1 MPRYAAI
8 DIGSNSIRML
18 AAEVVGDSPF
28 KILASSRQVTR
39 LGESV
44 FRTGRV
50 SQQAMDLCLNVLA
63 QMAAEYRTAGVVG
76 VRAVGTSALRDA
88 SNQDEFLKRASQAL
102 ETPVEVISG
111 QEEARLIHLGVQ
123 RLWPHPSQRVLIL
136 DVGGGSA
143 ELILSEHGRMVRAFS
158 KQLGA
163 VRLREVFLKSDP
175 PEPRELHRLEGY
187 IQERI
192 VDAVQR
198 FGPAP
203 YDRAI
208 ATSATAAAVVCAVN
222 RVPRAKR
229 DTADRLRA
237 TLAQV
242 RAFYRE
248 VSTSDVESR
257 RKLPGIGPRRAEI
270 IIPGVA
276 MLLEALKEFRL
287 SRLYYSSAGLRDGI
301 IADLAARGVG
311 RELSQLDSEQ
321 RRLMAEMTR
330 RYGSPLPHAR
340 KVSALAHTLFDSL
353 QSLHKLAPSYGKVL
367 EAASYLHDIG
377 HFISDTR
384 HHRHSFYLVAN
395 SDMPG
400 FTERERRLTANLCRY
415 HRKSAPDPAHSQF
428 QVLDAEGKRAVT
440 LLTPLLRLADALDR
454 GNEQR
459 VDSIECQVRN
469 GDVVVR
475 LRSDADVD
483 LEQWAAERVADVFR
497 AAYGLQLSIAKGA
510 ALGSAGDKRR

>member
-18 AAEVVGDSPF
+18 AGEVLEGSPF
-28 KILASSRQVTR
+28 RVLASSRQVTR

-50 SQQAMDLCLNVLA
+50 SQMAMDLCSNVLA
-63 QMAAEYRTAGVVG
+63 QMAAEYRAVGVIG

-88 SNQDEFLKRASQAL
+88 SNRDEFLKRASETL
-102 ETPVEVISG
+102 ETQVEVISG

-123 RLWPHPSQRVLIL
+123 ERWPHPTQRVLIL
-136 DVGGGSA
+136 DIGGGSA
-143 ELILSEHGRMVRAFS
+143 ELILSEHGRLAQAFS

-163 VRLREVFLKSDP
+163 VRLKEVFLKSDP
-175 PEPRELHRLEGY
+175 PDPRELHRMEGY

-192 VDAVQR
+192 IDAVRR
-198 FGPAP
+198 FGGAP

-208 ATSATAAAVVCAVN
+208 ATSATAAAVICAVN

-237 TLAQV
+237 TVSQV
-242 RAFYRE
+242 REFYRE
-248 VSTSDVESR
+248 VSTRDLESR
-257 RKLPGIGPRRAEI
+257 RKIPGIGPRRAEI
-270 IIPGVA
+270 IIPGVS
-276 MLLEALKEFRL
+276 MLLESLREFRL
-287 SRLYYSSAGLRDGI
+287 SKLYYSSAGLRDGI
-301 IADLAARGVG
+301 IFDLAARRVG
-311 RELSQLDSEQ
+311 RELSQLDAEQ
-321 RRLMAEMTR
+321 RRVMTEMTR
-330 RYGSPLPHAR
+330 RYGVTLAHAR
-340 KVSALAHTLFDSL
+340 KVGTLAHTLFDSL
-353 QSLHKLAPSYGKVL
+353 QSLHGLPPSYGKVL

-377 HFISDTR
+377 HYVSDTR

-400 FTERERRLTANLCRY
+400 FTERERRLIANLCRY
-415 HRKSAPDPAHSQF
+415 HRKSTSDATHSQF
-428 QVLDAEGKRAVT
+428 QALDPEGKQAVT

-459 VDSIECQVRN
+459 VESIECQIRN
-469 GDVVVR
+469 LDVVVR
-475 LRSDADVD
+475 LRSKADVD
-483 LEQWAAERVADVFR
+483 LEQWAGERVGDVFR
-497 AAYGLQLSIAKGA
+497 AVYGRQLAIAKA
-510 ALGSAGDKRR
+510 RR